1 MTSLHFF
8 KPENLSGLQ
17 YTLDETQSLFTAT
30 AEQALE
36 RIKEREDD
44 LAHPITIFH
53 GEKPAG
59 FFVLDFG
66 EDKFDLTDN
75 KNSVLLRSFSIN
87 PQLQGKGIGKSAM
100 LKLDNFVKEHF
111 RECNEIV
118 LAVNEKNSSAY
129 HIYLKTN
136 YLYDGKSRI
145 GRSGPQYLM
154 YKLIKKFN

>member
-1 MTSLHFF
+1 MNSLHFF
-8 KPENLSGLQ
+8 KPEDISGLQ

-36 RIKEREDD
+36 RIKERDDD
-44 LAHPITIFH
+44 LAHPITIFYD
-53 GEKPAG
+53 EKPAG

-100 LKLDNFVKEHF
+100 LKLDDFVKEHF
-111 RECNEIV
+111 RACDEIV
-118 LAVNEKNSSAY
+118 LAVNQKNISAY
-129 HIYLKTN
+129 QLYLKAE
-136 YLYDGKSRI
+136 YVFEGKTRI
-145 GRSGPQYLM
+145 GRSGPQFLM
-154 YKLIKKFN
+154 HKTLRKF

>member
-8 KPENLSGLQ
+8 KPEDVSGLQ

-30 AEQALE
+30 PEQALE
-36 RIKEREDD
+36 RIKERDDD
-44 LAHPITIFH
+44 LAHPINIVH
-53 GEKPAG
+53 DEKSVG

-100 LKLDNFVKEHF
+100 LKLDDFVKEHF
-111 RECNEIV
+111 RECDEIV
-118 LAVNEKNSSAY
+118 LAVNQKNTSAY
-129 HIYLKTN
+129 QLYLKAG
-136 YLYDGKSRI
+136 YVFEGKTRI
-145 GRSGPQYLM
+145 GRSGPQFLM
-154 YKLIKKFN
+154 YKTLRKF

>member
-1 MTSLHFF
+1 MTGLHFF
-8 KPENLSGLQ
+8 NPEDLSELQ

-30 AEQALE
+30 AEEALE
-36 RIKEREDD
+36 RIKERDD
-44 LAHPITIFH
+44 HLAYPITIFH
-53 GEKPAG
+53 DEKPAG

-100 LKLDNFVKEHF
+100 LKLDDFVKEHF
-111 RECNEIV
+111 RECDEIV

-129 HIYLKTN
+129 QLYLKAG
-136 YLYDGKSRI
+136 YVFEGKTRI
-145 GRSGPQYLM
+145 GRSGPQFLM
-154 YKLIKKFN
+154 CKTLRKF

>member
-8 KPENLSGLQ
+8 KPEDVSGLQ

-30 AEQALE
+30 AEEALE
-36 RIKEREDD
+36 RIKERDDD
-44 LAHPITIFH
+44 LAYPITIFH
-53 GEKPAG
+53 DEKPAG

-66 EDKFDLTDN
+66 EDKFDLTEN

-100 LKLDNFVKEHF
+100 MNLDDFVKEHF
-111 RECNEIV
+111 GECNEIV

-129 HIYLKTN
+129 QLYLKTG
-136 YLYDGKSRI
+136 YVFEGKTRV
-145 GRSGPQYLM
+145 GRSGPQFLM
-154 YKLIKKFN
+154 YKTLRKF